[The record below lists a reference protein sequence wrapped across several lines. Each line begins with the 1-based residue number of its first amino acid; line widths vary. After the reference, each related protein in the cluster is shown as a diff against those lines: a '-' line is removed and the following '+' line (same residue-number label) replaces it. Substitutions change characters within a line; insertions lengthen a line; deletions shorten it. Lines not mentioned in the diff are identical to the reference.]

1 MTVIATTKLS
11 LRLIS
16 TSLMAVNSIVSTTI
30 SRRLRNNSN
39 NMHMGINKQHRDDGF
54 DVFCLRG
61 TPEKEY
67 AAEPFFKWMTLM
79 ITTYVVIFLT

>member
-1 MTVIATTKLS
+1 
-11 LRLIS
+11 
-16 TSLMAVNSIVSTTI
+16 MAVNSIVSTTI

-67 AAEPFFKWMTLM
+67 AAEPFF
-79 ITTYVVIFLT
+79 

>member
-1 MTVIATTKLS
+1 
-11 LRLIS
+11 
-16 TSLMAVNSIVSTTI
+16 
-30 SRRLRNNSN
+30 
-39 NMHMGINKQHRDDGF
+39 MHMGINKQHRDDGF